1 MRTEIEGRRVREG
14 GGRRGGPAGGRD
26 RSDPLRHAIAGLRLS
41 LVVVLVWIGGM
52 KWTAVEADAISGLIA
67 NSPWMRWLYA
77 WLGVRETAVLIGVA
91 ELSIAVLIGLRPVAP
106 RAAAFGCLLA
116 VGMFATTLSF
126 LLSTPGVFEPAAGGF
141 PALSV
146 LPGQF
151 LLKDV
156 VLLAASLLCLAEA
169 QQAPRSG

>member
-1 MRTEIEGRRVREG
+1 MQAEIEGRRVRVD
-14 GGRRGGPAGGRD
+14 GGRAEPGRGPD
-26 RSDPLRHAIAGLRLS
+26 RGDPLRVGVTGLRLS

-67 NSPWMRWLYA
+67 NSPLMRWLYA
-77 WLGVRETAVLIGVA
+77 GLGVRETAVLIGVA
-91 ELSIAVLIGLRPVAP
+91 ELVIAGLIALRPRAP
-106 RAAAFGCLLA
+106 RLAAFGCLLA

-156 VLLAASLLCLAEA
+156 VLLAASLVCLFEA
-169 QQAPRSG
+169 QQASRGA